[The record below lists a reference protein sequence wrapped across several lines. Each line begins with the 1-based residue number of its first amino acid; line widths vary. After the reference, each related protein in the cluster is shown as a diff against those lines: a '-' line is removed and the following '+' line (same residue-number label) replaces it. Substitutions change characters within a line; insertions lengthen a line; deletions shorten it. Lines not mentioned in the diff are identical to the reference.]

1 MTSQR
6 DEALPPLPKAYYTIA
21 WAEENG
27 MYSAGQMRDYAR
39 AALAAAPAAQPQ
51 SDLNVKTMY
60 CLECERLSRELAE
73 LRAQTAAQG
82 EPVAEVTWFDP
93 LGLHGRVKW
102 LWHSGDALVLGQK
115 LYAAPHQPAA
125 QWRSVDDELPPLN
138 TEVLVAFDTR
148 PLPATAQLCMHKG
161 MRQWM
166 WPSENDPTEGE
177 EPVSVT
183 HWMPLPDHPHEERFG
198 GIGAQEG

>member
-73 LRAQTAAQG
+73 
-82 EPVAEVTWFDP
+82 
-93 LGLHGRVKW
+93 VK
-102 LWHSGDALVLGQK
+102 AK
-115 LYAAPHQPAA
+115 TEPHQPAA
-125 QWRSVDDELPPLN
+125 LTEFLTEEDKADLLRIEDLFSDGEGYDLPKEQMRRLAEIGVIRHTSAGRYAITSFGMWCIGTWPVLPLKTAAESNAEAWRLHQ
-138 TEVLVAFDTR
+138 AR
-148 PLPATAQLCMHKG
+148 
-161 MRQWM
+161 
-166 WPSENDPTEGE
+166 
-177 EPVSVT
+177 
-183 HWMPLPDHPHEERFG
+183 
-198 GIGAQEG
+198 IGAQEQA